1 MKFYHQMTSKTTF
14 KIITI
19 CILLIFSSCAKKNYS
34 ALDRKNNNSFTI
46 SSNLPGY
53 SVELRSEGKRDKE
66 SFSPVSSQSNNG
78 RFQTTFSFDKL
89 KFGRTFLVVEGP
101 NYDPVKIK
109 VWRSPRWSAL
119 GKDLALS
126 LITYG
131 VPLLVDGFRS
141 DFYKVASFS
150 KKIKVNLK
158 YSQEYMKRE
167 FLNIENSTDP
177 QKFQAYINQYPY
189 SNYLNAAVDKKDS
202 CELQIAINQYSE
214 EAIENFISTH
224 QKSKFLAEANDIMAG
239 MVEARE
245 EFEKAKVANS
255 EPVYKSYIDNYPK
268 SIYRKQAV
276 NLYVSLAFKNA
287 SAKNSLQELTNFNK
301 SIFIP
306 YEAMIWADS
315 LEPQTERLI
324 TLIDKQIIKEN
335 DTDPKN
341 KYVSYS
347 KVWSV
352 YQKVQAE
359 NSNLFANNLYALE
372 QCRTYEAK
380 IADLVLLELS
390 KLTTKQKQSEYLSKS
405 EKDFVGYVDRSVSE
419 EEQKNFIATVVEKS
433 STYSGAIKLFDQ
445 VFYRSYLNGSYEGV
459 PLKNLLG
466 YEYRGVRYSNFE
478 QANYEELTLKNG
490 QINSLKLFKDKT
502 ILCSYT
508 RLNDGNTEYAY
519 YMGGKLARTNI
530 FHPTDYDKSY
540 YYEFDNGVNLSLKTL
555 DQSIKKAEAEIAKKN
570 FDLAL
575 DILQNECKNTY
586 PATLA
591 QNVKVKNTLK
601 NCNTLKAQELA
612 RLEQQER
619 EKEIFNQSLL
629 SGRYDNLIEDKCY
642 ENMIKEAANL
652 YLTTGSG
659 EIKNINPI
667 FNNAMN
673 DVGIQIGHELTNDE
687 KIYFKEVGTKYFKRL
702 NSVMGMLNTTSS
714 PKSTP
719 STSSNTKS
727 NSKWKYKCMHPK
739 CNNTVNQEGTVYYWE
754 KIGQYKECDSK
765 SLSNGVGTMFKQ
777 VLGLRLKG

>member
-1 MKFYHQMTSKTTF
+1 MTSKTTF

-445 VFYRSYLNGSYEGV
+445 VFYRSYLNGSYEGD

-591 QNVKVKNTLK
+591 QNIKVKNTLK

-612 RLEQQER
+612 RLEQLRIAEEKRQEQLR
-619 EKEIFNQSLL
+619 LAEESRQEKLRLAE
-629 SGRYDNLIEDKCY
+629 
-642 ENMIKEAANL
+642 
-652 YLTTGSG
+652 
-659 EIKNINPI
+659 
-667 FNNAMN
+667 
-673 DVGIQIGHELTNDE
+673 E
-687 KIYFKEVGTKYFKRL
+687 KRQEQLRISRQQ
-702 NSVMGMLNTTSS
+702 
-714 PKSTP
+714 STP
-719 STSSNTKS
+719 SSMNNYGLISTNSSRSSYSSFDSESDVVSFMDGKTFYNS
-727 NSKWKYKCMHPK
+727 N
-739 CNNTVNQEGTVYYWE
+739 
-754 KIGQYKECDSK
+754 
-765 SLSNGVGTMFKQ
+765 
-777 VLGLRLKG
+777 LGLSIQYGYISRFNTYGILVRNKFGDVYEYINCDVDAYGSYADIYGMLAETGQNFGFRLFSSKLIVGYGKASEQTFYLE